1 MKRIYT
7 IVLVAFCLFSG
18 LNTFAQTTPHISEAE
33 VEQRARSVGKSLRC
47 VVCQNQSIDDSN
59 APLAADMRLLVRERI
74 RAGDRNEDVL
84 IYMRDRYGDFVLLKP
99 PFQPNTY
106 ILWFAPMGL
115 LVLFLL
121 WYIVQTR
128 RPKQSVK
135 IAQLSDDEQK
145 RYDALITK
153 IEPKS

>member
-7 IVLVAFCLFSG
+7 IFLIAFCLFAG
-18 LNTFAQTTPHISEAE
+18 LNTFAQTTPQINEAE
-33 VEQRARSVGKSLRC
+33 VELRARSVGKSLRC

-106 ILWFAPMGL
+106 ILWIAPMGL

-153 IEPKS
+153 TEPKS